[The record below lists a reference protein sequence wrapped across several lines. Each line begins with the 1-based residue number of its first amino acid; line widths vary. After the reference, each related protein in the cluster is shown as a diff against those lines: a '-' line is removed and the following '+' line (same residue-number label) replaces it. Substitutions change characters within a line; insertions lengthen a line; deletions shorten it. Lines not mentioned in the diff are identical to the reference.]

1 MVKLAFRIDLSGVP
15 STFRPTGSTLVARIQ
30 KLESRHINS
39 GVCPGSLGFFSTF
52 GTRSDVFDLR
62 SIAGSIFRWAA
73 LGCHVRIIIPAH
85 DGPGGVPVS
94 TFEKVV
100 GGQHER
106 RGCCHRLVE
115 DQPIGNR
122 LCQRLW
128 KRLSEHV
135 VSQWSLT
142 SRFRSAASQSR
153 SSAMASLCD
162 RSKGPVRCRP
172 DFPKLISPS
181 FSVCESLGWHDPGFQ
196 LGSTNT

>member
-1 MVKLAFRIDLSGVP
+1 MCRARSGPLAQRLSPESRNLNLV
-15 STFRPTGSTLVARIQ
+15 TSTLEFAPAVLGFSLPSEQDLMFSICVRS
-30 KLESRHINS
+30 LEASFDGQHLGVMFASSSRHTMVLAVYQS
-39 GVCPGSLGFFSTF
+39 APLRKLLGQNE
-52 GTRSDVFDLR
+52 RS
-62 SIAGSIFRWAA
+62 
-73 LGCHVRIIIPAH
+73 
-85 DGPGGVPVS
+85 
-94 TFEKVV
+94 
-100 GGQHER
+100 
-106 RGCCHRLVE
+106 GCCHRLVE
-115 DQPIGNR
+115 DQPNGNR

-196 LGSTNT
+196 LGSTDT